1 MKKVI
6 KSAAPLPARIFPMS
20 LGVTI
25 GTNSSRT
32 LTVVVVIAVTG
43 VLLKI

>member
-1 MKKVI
+1 MKRVI
-6 KSAAPLPARIFPMS
+6 ISTAPLPARIFPVS

-32 LTVVVVIAVTG
+32 LTVVIIAVT
-43 VLLKI
+43 VIMECY